1 MVLCLFKCDV
11 KSSCTSDDWP
21 GLVSESAVF
30 LLLNIL
36 HLQISRK
43 AATASVSFIIAVS
56 QPGWYQFLCIYI
68 HIYVYGCVCVY
79 INIFGSIYL
88 QPNNQSDP
96 LFRCIRAPIC
106 HHRKTAAQSCV
117 HCNAVPSRC
126 VEKKLYS
133 LRAQPWTH
141 CADMCRCSQEMS
153 RYLNRQGVRSK
164 QTSLARDCQYIVY
177 TLIFRYVAIIICCLS
192 TEVPVSSW
200 FCLWCNCL

>member
-1 MVLCLFKCDV
+1 M
-11 KSSCTSDDWP
+11 
-21 GLVSESAVF
+21 G
-30 LLLNIL
+30 
-36 HLQISRK
+36 
-43 AATASVSFIIAVS
+43 
-56 QPGWYQFLCIYI
+56 
-68 HIYVYGCVCVY
+68 VCVY

-164 QTSLARDCQYIVY
+164 QTSLAKDCQYIVY
-177 TLIFRYVAIIICCLS
+177 TLIFGMLLSLFVACQQKCQFHLDFAYDVIAYSNTHALYIYIHMRTYVHIYMQIHWHWHKYPNVDAYILH
-192 TEVPVSSW
+192 
-200 FCLWCNCL
+200 N

>member
-1 MVLCLFKCDV
+1 M
-11 KSSCTSDDWP
+11 
-21 GLVSESAVF
+21 
-30 LLLNIL
+30 
-36 HLQISRK
+36 
-43 AATASVSFIIAVS
+43 
-56 QPGWYQFLCIYI
+56 
-68 HIYVYGCVCVY
+68 Y
-79 INIFGSIYL
+79 INIFGSSYL

-164 QTSLARDCQYIVY
+164 QTSLAKDCQFYCIYFDIPVCCY
-177 TLIFRYVAIIICCLS
+177 HYLLLVNRSASFILIL
-192 TEVPVSSW
+192 PMM
-200 FCLWCNCL
+200 

>member
-1 MVLCLFKCDV
+1 M
-11 KSSCTSDDWP
+11 
-21 GLVSESAVF
+21 
-30 LLLNIL
+30 
-36 HLQISRK
+36 
-43 AATASVSFIIAVS
+43 
-56 QPGWYQFLCIYI
+56 
-68 HIYVYGCVCVY
+68 Y

-141 CADMCRCSQEMS
+141 CADMCRCSQERRCQDIS
-153 RYLNRQGVRSK
+153 TARAFDLNKPVWPRIVSF
-164 QTSLARDCQYIVY
+164 IVY

-192 TEVPVSSW
+192 TEVPVSS
-200 FCLWCNCL
+200 